1 MSWGK
6 KEQVYG
12 AANRVTAV
20 NKLYG
25 LCHLLPSTPRGR
37 LRKEEA
43 IKTHLLQTSKTDNY
57 PPTSWGSEMCTGR
70 RRSASGPELVE
81 GTPMGGALGRGRRA
95 GGGGGQPGTYHNDV
109 FMLLGSQVCV
119 LKDQRMEQEE
129 NNAKNSINQ
138 MEHLC
143 RKGPTQLQTAC
154 GLSEGS
160 CHFFFI
166 KEIRGPS
173 KAAPGRRE
181 RTASG
186 RGEWSS
192 KALCHHS

>member
-70 RRSASGPELVE
+70 RRSTSGPELVE
-81 GTPMGGALGRGRRA
+81 GTPMGGGSGPGEAGGRGR
-95 GGGGGQPGTYHNDV
+95 GTVGD
-109 FMLLGSQVCV
+109 LPQ
-119 LKDQRMEQEE
+119 
-129 NNAKNSINQ
+129 
-138 MEHLC
+138 
-143 RKGPTQLQTAC
+143 
-154 GLSEGS
+154 
-160 CHFFFI
+160 
-166 KEIRGPS
+166 
-173 KAAPGRRE
+173 
-181 RTASG
+181 
-186 RGEWSS
+186 
-192 KALCHHS
+192 